1 MKMIIGS
8 DYCCHIARLT
18 MCSLVAL
25 VFLQGCVGQPRT
37 VDLLGHDPRFGD
49 PSSTLI
55 VTDTEDGS
63 WNAKLVSNDTNWH
76 QQSKPDYCWAACTQS
91 VMSLQ
96 GHDDI
101 PTQSELWEKF
111 ASNPMFKEHPDA
123 ATFEEI
129 CFALVPEYQTTMPSY
144 FVVDTESTRVN
155 DMVRALASGEPVIVG
170 LLSGGIFGGSGHAY
184 VLHAMDYT
192 ESEDTGASKGDI
204 VRGGVSIVRS
214 VKGFFSGENDQT
226 ETKPLESK
234 DNTHTATRL
243 YLFNPQEPVEEAPE
257 YGGGM
262 TDKSIDEIADSFGFA
277 LSPVI
282 ARRYLDW
289 RTSWLKKHDQGPGIY
304 VVNPADRDGKPL
316 SIKSVN
322 DL

>member
-1 MKMIIGS
+1 MNKIRS
-8 DYCCHIARLT
+8 TDHCCHLARLT
-18 MCSLVAL
+18 LCSLVSL
-25 VFLQGCVGQPRT
+25 VFLQGCGGQPRT
-37 VDLLGHDPRFGD
+37 DDLLGHDPRFGE
-49 PSSTLI
+49 PSPTLI
-55 VTDTEDGS
+55 VSDIDDES
-63 WNAKLVSNDTNWH
+63 WNAKLASSDADWH
-76 QQSKPDYCWAACTQS
+76 QQKKPDYCWAACTQS

-101 PTQSELWEKF
+101 PTQPELWEKF

-129 CFALVPEYQTTMPSY
+129 CFALVPEYQNDMPAY
-144 FVVDTESTRVN
+144 YVVDTESTRVN

-170 LLSGGIFGGSGHAY
+170 LLSGGVFGGSGHAY
-184 VLHAMDYT
+184 VLHAMDFT
-192 ESEDTGASKGDI
+192 ESEDTGASKGDL
-204 VRGGVSIVRS
+204 VRGGAKVVRG
-214 VKGFFSGENDQT
+214 VKGFFSGKNEQA
-226 ETKPLESK
+226 ESKPLESK
-234 DNTHTATRL
+234 DNTYTATRL
-243 YLFNPQEPVEEAPE
+243 YLFDPNKPVPDAPE

-262 TDKSIDEIADSFGFA
+262 KEKSIDEITDSFGFA

-282 ARRYLDW
+282 AQRYLEW
-289 RTSWLKKHDQGPGIY
+289 RTRWLRTHDQGPGIY